1 MHERLM
7 KGSILRTASVA
18 VVLMSSLAIGQWKPA
33 AGPLMTRWAKDVS
46 PEKVLPEYPRP
57 QMTRRNWMSLNG
69 LWDYAIRPKDA
80 GAPSWR
86 GRPALASTDP
96 NATKEQGQ
104 DTLSAKS
111 KEQGQDALATKS
123 FDGQI
128 LVPYPVES
136 ALSGVMKPVGPDNR
150 LWYRRTFEIPE
161 GRRWSGQGRRVLLHF
176 GAVDWDATVWVNGKE
191 LGNHKGGYD
200 PFTFD
205 ITDALK
211 ESGQQEIVLSVWDPT
226 DAGTQPR
233 GKQVRQPNGIWYT
246 AVTGIWQTV
255 WLEPVPAAYIGSLEM
270 VPDID
275 AGVLKLKVNAQ
286 GNIADPSKYR
296 VTVTFGSRPAPG
308 TQRNQDAAPVAGSG
322 AIGEELKIPVS
333 EPKLW
338 SPDSPHLYT
347 ILVSLTEST
356 DAAAGT
362 QEQQGRRF
370 GRGDTVEAYFAM
382 RKIAM
387 QKDEAGVNRLFLNNK
402 PLFQYG
408 PLDQGWWPDGLY
420 TAPTDEA
427 LKYDIEVTKRL
438 GMNLARKHVKVEPDR
453 WYYWCDKLGLL
464 VWQDMPSGDAFIGGN
479 DPDVKR
485 SEESAKQYELEL
497 TRIIDAY
504 RNHPSIV
511 MWVPFNEGWG
521 QFDTPRV
528 VDMVKKLDPTRLV
541 DNASGWTDRGV
552 GDVMDIHTYPGPE
565 APRIEAKRAGV
576 LGEFGGLG
584 LPLPGHT
591 WQAEKNWGYRS
602 YTTRDELTDAYVTLI
617 KKLHPLTGRPGLSA
631 AVYTQ
636 TTDVEVEVNGLM
648 TYDREIIKMDAAR
661 ITAANQTL
669 YTPPQPR
676 QSQGDKLI
684 PPATPLVACDPFFSI
699 WSPADN
705 LTDEDTTHWTGK
717 PHRITSMVRVDGKP
731 YRVMGVTPG
740 KAPAM
745 KQTGLTVLP
754 TRTIYTFEGAGIA
767 LTLTFMTPALP
778 EDIAIL
784 SRPVT
789 YLTYDF
795 RATDD
800 KKHEV
805 QVYFD
810 AAAELAVNTA
820 NQQVVWAAEEAGDL
834 AVCKVG
840 SKDQPVLAKKGD
852 DIRIDWGYLYIAAR
866 KDAVASRTF
875 AGRGV
880 VQNGFADD
888 GLQSAVASPESPAGA
903 EAVCAALALKP
914 QTVSKKPVSCWL
926 MVAYDD
932 LYSIQYMKKNLR
944 PYWRRNGWEAA
955 DLLKASAKDYK
966 SLKKSC
972 AAFDEKLM
980 ADLTK
985 VGGEQYARLAAL
997 AYRQCFAAGKFVA
1010 DGNGQPMQFCKENH
1024 SNGCIGTSDVFYP
1037 MAPQFLL
1044 FGPSVAKSFLVPFM
1058 NYATSERWKFPFA
1071 PHDLGQYP
1079 HANGQVYGGG
1089 ERTEQNQMPVEET
1102 GNLLLLIAA
1111 VAQMEGN
1118 ADFAGLY
1125 WPQLEKWAD
1134 YLKAKGF
1141 DPENQLCTDDFAGHL
1156 AHNVNLSAKA
1166 ICGLGAFGKLCEM
1179 RGDKAKASEY
1189 SKVAKEFAARW
1200 VKEADA
1206 GDHFRLA
1213 FDKPDTWSQKYNL
1226 VWDRILGLNLFP
1238 PEVAQKEMAYY
1249 KKIQNKFGLPLDN
1262 RSLYTKLDWVVWTAT
1277 LTQNRKDFEALVT
1290 PVYRFLNETPDRS
1303 PMTDWY
1309 FTDNAR
1315 KRGFTARPVV
1325 GGVFIPMLYH
1335 KDIWQKYAGR
1345 DKTKAK
1351 GWAPMPKPPIVTT
1364 VVPTAQDEPAVWRY
1378 TTRRPGQDWFKP
1390 EFDATMWREGKSGF
1404 GTRDTPGAAVNT
1416 VWDTRDIWLR
1426 REFTLPEGRWDDIG
1440 LTVHHDEDVEIY
1452 INGVQAVTANGY
1464 TVEYEPMTLTPAG
1477 LAALKPG
1484 KNLIAVHCRQT
1495 SGGQYIDLGLVKI
1508 VEQK

>member
-1 MHERLM
+1 M
-7 KGSILRTASVA
+7 
-18 VVLMSSLAIGQWKPA
+18 
-33 AGPLMTRWAKDVS
+33 
-46 PEKVLPEYPRP
+46 
-57 QMTRRNWMSLNG
+57 
-69 LWDYAIRPKDA
+69 
-80 GAPSWR
+80 
-86 GRPALASTDP
+86 
-96 NATKEQGQ
+96 
-104 DTLSAKS
+104 
-111 KEQGQDALATKS
+111 
-123 FDGQI
+123 
-128 LVPYPVES
+128 
-136 ALSGVMKPVGPDNR
+136 
-150 LWYRRTFEIPE
+150 
-161 GRRWSGQGRRVLLHF
+161 
-176 GAVDWDATVWVNGKE
+176 
-191 LGNHKGGYD
+191 
-200 PFTFD
+200 
-205 ITDALK
+205 
-211 ESGQQEIVLSVWDPT
+211 
-226 DAGTQPR
+226 
-233 GKQVRQPNGIWYT
+233 
-246 AVTGIWQTV
+246 
-255 WLEPVPAAYIGSLEM
+255 
-270 VPDID
+270 
-275 AGVLKLKVNAQ
+275 
-286 GNIADPSKYR
+286 
-296 VTVTFGSRPAPG
+296 
-308 TQRNQDAAPVAGSG
+308 
-322 AIGEELKIPVS
+322 
-333 EPKLW
+333 
-338 SPDSPHLYT
+338 
-347 ILVSLTEST
+347 
-356 DAAAGT
+356 
-362 QEQQGRRF
+362 
-370 GRGDTVEAYFAM
+370 
-382 RKIAM
+382 
-387 QKDEAGVNRLFLNNK
+387 NK
-402 PLFQYG
+402 
-408 PLDQGWWPDGLY
+408 
-420 TAPTDEA
+420 
-427 LKYDIEVTKRL
+427 
-438 GMNLARKHVKVEPDR
+438 
-453 WYYWCDKLGLL
+453 
-464 VWQDMPSGDAFIGGN
+464 
-479 DPDVKR
+479 
-485 SEESAKQYELEL
+485 
-497 TRIIDAY
+497 
-504 RNHPSIV
+504 
-511 MWVPFNEGWG
+511 
-521 QFDTPRV
+521 
-528 VDMVKKLDPTRLV
+528 
-541 DNASGWTDRGV
+541 
-552 GDVMDIHTYPGPE
+552 
-565 APRIEAKRAGV
+565 
-576 LGEFGGLG
+576 
-584 LPLPGHT
+584 
-591 WQAEKNWGYRS
+591 
-602 YTTRDELTDAYVTLI
+602 
-617 KKLHPLTGRPGLSA
+617 
-631 AVYTQ
+631 
-636 TTDVEVEVNGLM
+636 
-648 TYDREIIKMDAAR
+648 
-661 ITAANQTL
+661 TL

-684 PPATPLVACDPFFSI
+684 PPATPLVACDPYFSI

-717 PHRITSMVRVDGKP
+717 PHRITSMVRIDGKP

-810 AAAELAVNTA
+810 TAAELTVNTA

-834 AVCKVG
+834 AVSKVG

-852 DIRIDWGYLYIAAR
+852 DIRIDWGYLYIAAP
-866 KDAVASRTF
+866 KDGVATRAF

-880 VQNGFADD
+880 VQNGFADN
-888 GLQSAVASPESPAGA
+888 GLQSAVTSPESPAAA
-903 EAVCAALALKP
+903 EAVCAAVTLKP

-1044 FGPSVAKSFLVPFM
+1044 FGPSVAKSFLAPFM

-1089 ERTEQNQMPVEET
+1089 ERTEENQMPVEET

-1111 VAQMEGN
+1111 VAQMEGD
-1118 ADFAGLY
+1118 AGFAGQY

-1179 RGDKAKASEY
+1179 RGDKAKAAEY
-1189 SKVAKEFAARW
+1189 SKIAKEFAARW

-1262 RSLYTKLDWVVWTAT
+1262 RSLYTKLDWLVWTAT
-1277 LTQNRKDFEALVT
+1277 LTQDRKDFEAIVT
-1290 PVYRFLNETPDRS
+1290 PAYRFLNETPDRS

-1309 FTDNAR
+1309 YTDSAR
-1315 KRGFTARPVV
+1315 KQGFTARPVV

-1351 GWAPMPKPPIVTT
+1351 GWAAMPKPPIVTT

-1378 TTRRPGQDWFKP
+1378 TMRRPGQDWFKP

-1426 REFTLPEGRWDDIG
+1426 REFTLPEGKWDNIG
-1440 LTVHHDEDVEIY
+1440 LSVHHDEDVEIY

-1484 KNLIAVHCRQT
+1484 KNVIAVHCRQT
-1495 SGGQYIDLGLVKI
+1495 GGGQYIDLGLVKI